1 MIFSFRSRIFTQLFN
16 QITRYAVN
24 HLRWLHVLT
33 PTAPLFALFF
43 MYSSPRPPSLLSQRR
58 GRLLN
63 YILFII
69 QLSSPQL
76 FPQELF
82 RISLVGS
89 LLLCMF
95 LYFLKIK
102 FFKIFHFK

>member
-1 MIFSFRSRIFTQLFN
+1 MRC
-16 QITRYAVN
+16 AVN
-24 HLRWLHVLT
+24 HLLWLHVLT
-33 PTAPLFALFF
+33 PTAPPLSALFF

-102 FFKIFHFK
+102 FLKTFHFK